1 MSNTVLVT
9 GANGFVGHAVVNELA
24 KRGRVVMAG
33 VRQGSSDSSFKAP
46 TSVETVSLG
55 DLSDEPAFGDVFSSI
70 DTVVHCAAR
79 AHVMNERGTDLLSTY
94 RKHNTQ
100 ATLNLARQATTAG
113 VRRFVFIS
121 TIKVNGEQTSLGQ
134 PFTEGDVLASSD
146 PYGVSK
152 LEAEQ
157 GLLALAKESKMD
169 VVIIRPVLVYGKG
182 VKGNFYTMIRLVNSG
197 IPLPFGKIINKRSL
211 VSLDNLVDLII
222 TCIDHPKAANQV
234 FLAGDGE
241 DVSTT
246 QLLRQLAQAMGKS
259 SRLVR
264 VPLFVL
270 TMLAAMLGKKAAVQR
285 SLGSLQ
291 VDISKIRSVLGWQP
305 IMSLEEGLKRC
316 FESEKQG

>member
-1 MSNTVLVT
+1 MSSSVLVT
-9 GANGFVGHAVVNELA
+9 GATGFVGNAVVEELA
-24 KRGRVVMAG
+24 KRGQAVMAG

-55 DLSDEPAFGDVFSSI
+55 DLSDEPTFGDVFSSI

-79 AHVMNERGTDLLSTY
+79 AHVMNERGTDLLSIY
-94 RKHNTQ
+94 RRHNTQ
-100 ATLNLARQATTAG
+100 ATLNLARQAARAG

-134 PFTEGDVLASSD
+134 PFTEGDVLAASD

-157 GLLALAKESKMD
+157 GLLELAKELTMD

-182 VKGNFYTMIRLVNSG
+182 VKGNFSTMIRLVSSG
-197 IPLPFGKIINKRSL
+197 IPLPFGHITNKRSL

-222 TCIDHPKAANQV
+222 TCIYHPKAANQV

-246 QLLRQLAQAMGKS
+246 QLLRQLAQAMGKP

-270 TMLAAMLGKKAAVQR
+270 AMLAAMLGKKAVVHR

-291 VDISKIRSVLGWQP
+291 VDVSKSQNVLGWQP
-305 IMSLEEGLKRC
+305 IVSLEEGLKRC

>member
-1 MSNTVLVT
+1 MSSSILVT
-9 GANGFVGHAVVNELA
+9 GATGFVGHAVVNELA

-33 VRQGSSDSSFKAP
+33 VRQGNSDRSFKAL
-46 TSVETVSLG
+46 TSAETVSLG
-55 DLSDEPAFGDVFSSI
+55 DLSDEPTFGDVFSSI

-79 AHVMNERGTDLLSTY
+79 AHVMNERGTDLLSKY
-94 RKHNTQ
+94 RKHNTH
-100 ATLNLARQATTAG
+100 ATLNLARQAAMAG

-121 TIKVNGEQTSLGQ
+121 TIKVNGEQTPLCL
-134 PFTEGDVLASSD
+134 PFTEGDVLAASD
-146 PYGVSK
+146 PYAVSK

-157 GLLALAKESKMD
+157 GLLELAKESTMD

-182 VKGNFYTMIRLVNSG
+182 VKGNFATMIRLVNSG
-197 IPLPFGKIINKRSL
+197 IPLPFGQIANKRSL

-246 QLLRQLAQAMGKS
+246 QLLCQLAQAMGKS

-264 VPLFVL
+264 VPLFAL
-270 TMLAAMLGKKAAVQR
+270 ALLAAMLGKKAVVQR

-291 VDISKIRSVLGWQP
+291 IDISKSRRVLGWQP
-305 IMSLEEGLKRC
+305 IVNLEEGLKRC

>member
-1 MSNTVLVT
+1 MSSSILVT
-9 GANGFVGHAVVNELA
+9 GATGFVGHAVVNELA

-55 DLSDEPAFGDVFSSI
+55 DLCDEPAFGDVFSSI

-79 AHVMNERGTDLLSTY
+79 AHVMNERGTDLLSIY

-100 ATLNLARQATTAG
+100 ATLNLARQAATAG

-121 TIKVNGEQTSLGQ
+121 SIKVNGEQTSLGW
-134 PFTEGDVLASSD
+134 PFTEGDELAASD

-157 GLLALAKESKMD
+157 GLLELAKESTMD

-182 VKGNFYTMIRLVNSG
+182 VKGNFATMIRLVSSG
-197 IPLPFGKIINKRSL
+197 IPLPFGKITNKRSL
-211 VSLDNLVDLII
+211 VSIDNLVDLII

-246 QLLRQLAQAMGKS
+246 QLLCQLAQAMGKS

-264 VPLFVL
+264 VPLFA
-270 TMLAAMLGKKAAVQR
+270 LALLATMLGKKAAVQR

-291 VDISKIRSVLGWQP
+291 IDISKSRSVLGWQP
-305 IMSLEEGLKRC
+305 IVNLEEGLKRC
-316 FESEKQG
+316 FESEK

>member
-1 MSNTVLVT
+1 MSSSILVT
-9 GANGFVGHAVVNELA
+9 GATGFVGHAVVNELA
-24 KRGRVVMAG
+24 KRGRAVLAG
-33 VRQGSSDSSFKAP
+33 VRQGSSDVFFKAAA
-46 TSVETVSLG
+46 SVETVSLG
-55 DLSDEPAFGDVFSSI
+55 DLSDEPDFRDVFSSI

-100 ATLNLARQATTAG
+100 ATLNLARQAAMAG

-121 TIKVNGEQTSLGQ
+121 TIKVNGEQTSLGL
-134 PFTEGDVLASSD
+134 PFTEGDVLAASD
-146 PYGVSK
+146 PYGFSK

-157 GLLALAKESKMD
+157 GLLELAKESTMD

-182 VKGNFYTMIRLVNSG
+182 VKGNFATMIRLVNSG
-197 IPLPFGKIINKRSL
+197 IPLPFGQIANKRSL

-222 TCIDHPKAANQV
+222 TCIDHPKAVNQV
-234 FLAGDGE
+234 FLAGDGD

-246 QLLRQLAQAMGKS
+246 QLLRQLAQAMGKP

-270 TMLAAMLGKKAAVQR
+270 AMLAAMFGKRAAVQR

-291 VDISKIRSVLGWQP
+291 VDISKSRTVLGWQP
-305 IMSLEEGLKRC
+305 TVSLEEGLKRC